1 MSQKIACVLVPDLP
15 IQLEQQRRNLSLPI
29 LIPHPL
35 DHSAIFAAS
44 PEATE
49 AGVQIG
55 MSLYQA
61 QQMAPTALVIEPDE
75 LAYHSCHGAVLAALQ
90 AYSPLFETADL
101 GEFLVDVRGLER
113 LHGDDAAL
121 ASALVNTAQAAAGL
135 AVQVGIA
142 AGKFVAEQAARQAPA
157 NGAVVVPPGA
167 EAGFLAPLPVTVL
180 PHLPGEMRRRL
191 ALLDLHGLGDL
202 AALRKPAVL
211 RQFGAEISGLY
222 ELARG
227 NDPRALDPTAPP
239 LCLVR
244 SLRLAGPV
252 SERAV
257 LLNALQRLSRQMA
270 RALNAQGY
278 HAEGLKLTLYT
289 TSGAAREIGQAAKP
303 PTADEAR
310 LGRLAALL
318 LGKLSVSEPVVVV
331 ALSAYPLRSWHLGL
345 HQISL
350 AERGVVPPFGKQ
362 ARFETALQVLVHRF
376 GELVLRVAALIG
388 PPVPLPVTVT
398 IGDEGRLVSYALGG
412 EENPVVEVE
421 NTWREERDWWSRPLR
436 RDYFRVRL
444 PDDSL
449 HKLYQDLVD
458 EKWYLDRSWP
468 IL

>member
-1 MSQKIACVLVPDLP
+1 MSLKIACVLVPGLP
-15 IQLEQQRRNLSLPI
+15 IQVEQQRRNITLPI

-44 PEATE
+44 PEVVE
-49 AGVQIG
+49 AGVRVG

-75 LAYHSCHGAVLAALQ
+75 LAYHSCHGSVFAALQ
-90 AYSPLFETADL
+90 AYSPLIETAGL

-121 ASALVNTAQAAAGL
+121 AGALAGAAQAAAGL
-135 AVQVGIA
+135 VVQVGLA
-142 AGKFVAEQAARQAPA
+142 GGKFIAQQAARQAPPG
-157 NGAVVVPPGA
+157 GAVVVPPGA
-167 EAGFLAPLPVTVL
+167 EAEFLAPLSVDVL
-180 PHLPGEMRRRL
+180 PHLPGEVRRRL
-191 ALLDLHGLGDL
+191 ALLDLHVLGDL

-211 RQFGAEISGLY
+211 RQFGSELAGLY

-227 NDPRALDPTAPP
+227 NDPRPLNLDVPP
-239 LCLVR
+239 LRIVR

-257 LLNALQRLSRQMA
+257 LLNALQRLCWQMSKVLA
-270 RALNAQGY
+270 AKGY

-289 TSGAAREIGQAAKP
+289 TSGAALEIGQAAKP
-303 PTADEAR
+303 PTSDEAQ

-318 LGKLSVSEPVVVV
+318 LGKLAVSQPVTVL

-350 AERGVVPPFGKQ
+350 AEAGTPATRKQ
-362 ARFETALQVLVHRF
+362 TRFDTALQLLVHRF
-376 GELVLRVAALIG
+376 GELVLRVAALVG
-388 PPVPLPVTVT
+388 PPVPIRVTVT
-398 IGDEGRLVSYALGG
+398 LGGDGNPVSYELGG
-412 EENPVVEVE
+412 ENNPVVEVDD
-421 NTWREERDWWSRPLR
+421 TWREERDWWSRPLR
-436 RDYFRVRL
+436 RDYFRVVM
-444 PDDSL
+444 PDGSL
-449 HKLYQDLVD
+449 RKLFQDLVD
-458 EKWYLDRSWP
+458 DEWYLDRSWP